1 MGPEEVE
8 FLTDHGLERLDIIC
22 LEVFLLVLM
31 INKFFRTNAQFS
43 FTWIPRSAN
52 LLVTEY

>member
-22 LEVFLLVLM
+22 LEVFHLVLM
-31 INKFFRTNAQFS
+31 NKFKGPMSNFLSHRFPAQQIS
-43 FTWIPRSAN
+43 W
-52 LLVTEY
+52 